1 MEKVII
7 CVVKQIIK
15 IKELSSMSIS
25 VPTEMKFKM
34 ILLMLLVMFVVVR
47 FESVVK
53 SLEEVVKVEIESM
66 TTMSVVC
73 LFTFLTK
80 LIIVS
85 LLVRVC

>member
-1 MEKVII
+1 MEEVII
-7 CVVKQIIK
+7 CIVKQIIK
-15 IKELSSMSIS
+15 IKELSSMSIP
-25 VPTEMKFKM
+25 VPTKMEFKM
-34 ILLMLLVMFVVVR
+34 ILLMLLVMFVVVC

-73 LFTFLTK
+73 LFTLLTK